1 MKNALVF
8 ITIITQTCSFGQNSE
23 ANLLANQSAAK
34 TVTID
39 LNDSNLQDW
48 DPFFLVTKEQPKP
61 ASDYGLKKELLHQQR
76 LAHKNTN
83 TILNDGRSTIA
94 PIPILLENFAA
105 NNAQGTP
112 NDNHIAV
119 SNDGKIV
126 SVVNTNFRVY
136 NDAGTQLQQRSLTS
150 FTSAFGMLQN
160 ISDPRIIYDPLTDRF
175 ILIFFSGT
183 TSSTTKIIVCFSK
196 TNDPTAQWN
205 VYSLNGN
212 PLNDTTWSDYP
223 IVTISDK
230 DLYMT
235 FNHLKDGFD
244 WKSGFRYAA
253 IWQIQKQEGY
263 DGDSLKFNY
272 WSNINFGGKPLWSIC
287 PLQGSLTSP
296 TAANYFLSVR
306 PGDLTNDSV
315 FIHTISD
322 SYSSGNAQLSTM
334 LAKAP
339 LTYGLPPNAAQKGGQ
354 YLATNDARVL
364 CGIYENNKIQYVQ
377 NTVNPQNM
385 MASVYVGEIDN
396 PSSVSP
402 ALSAQIITNDTID
415 FGYPSIVYMG
425 NNSFDNRAMIT
436 CSHSTTNTYPGTVA
450 FYKDAQGNISDPLI
464 IKTGESAVDILQDS
478 VERWGDYTGIQ
489 RKFNKPNTAWISGS
503 YTPTNQ
509 VWRTW
514 VAKVANG
521 DSSKVSSIKNTS
533 PISRPTVYPNPTA
546 ERFSVQVSLP
556 TNNYCKFELYDNN
569 GRLVRLLQEDNFKA
583 GDGIYSF
590 NTNYLP
596 NGTYFL
602 KISNRGVLL
611 QSEKISILR

>member
-1 MKNALVF
+1 MKNSLLF
-8 ITIITQTCSFGQNSE
+8 LLILSFHCSNAQNSE
-23 ANLLANQSAAK
+23 SKLLSNQSAAK
-34 TVTID
+34 LETID
-39 LNDSNLQDW
+39 LNDPTLEDW

-76 LAHKNTN
+76 LAHKNSSTLFN
-83 TILNDGRSTIA
+83 NSRSTIA
-94 PIPILLENFAA
+94 PSPILLNNFAA

-136 NDAGTQLQQRSLTS
+136 NDAGTQLQQKALSS
-150 FTSAFGMLQN
+150 FLGSVQN

-183 TSSTTKIIVCFSK
+183 TSNTTKIIVCFSK

-263 DGDSLKFNY
+263 DGDSLKYNY
-272 WSNINFGGKPLWSIC
+272 WSNINYGGKALWSIC
-287 PLQGSLTSP
+287 PMQGSYTSP
-296 TAANYFLSVR
+296 TTENYFLSVR

-315 FIHTISD
+315 FIHTISN
-322 SYSSGNAQLSTM
+322 SYSSGIAQLST
-334 LAKAP
+334 KVVRAP
-339 LTYGLPPNAAQKGGQ
+339 LAYGLPPNAAQKGGQ

-364 CGIYENNKIQYVQ
+364 CGIFENNKIQYVQ
-377 NTVNPQNM
+377 NTINPQNM

-396 PSSVSP
+396 PSSASP
-402 ALSAQIITNDTID
+402 TLRAQLITNDTID
-415 FGYPSIVYMG
+415 FGYPSIAYMG
-425 NNSFDNRAMIT
+425 NNAFDQRAMIT

-450 FYKDAQGNISDPLI
+450 FYKDAQGNISEPLI
-464 IKTGESAVDILQDS
+464 IKTGESAVNILQDS

-489 RKFNKPNTAWISGS
+489 RKFNEPNIAWISGS

-514 VAKVANG
+514 VAKVTNE
-521 DSSKVSSIKNTS
+521 DSSEVSSIKTAEQKPLNH
-533 PISRPTVYPNPTA
+533 VFPNPTS
-546 ERFSVQVSLP
+546 ERFSVQISLP
-556 TNNYCKFELYDNN
+556 YNNFCRFEILDQA
-569 GRLVRLLQEDNFKA
+569 GRLVHLLHEDNFKA
-583 GDGIYSF
+583 GEGVYSF
-590 NTNYLP
+590 NTQHLA

-602 KISNRGVLL
+602 KISDRGQLL
-611 QSEKISILR
+611 QSEKIVIVR